1 MEASTLNEK
10 MEKLP
15 EGCRFFDVNQL
26 WYFPN
31 RLAVRLLYPLPV
43 SANQI
48 TGLAL
53 VMGLVSA
60 GFYFWGGDAG
70 MIWGAVF
77 LYGKLFFD
85 NVDGNLA
92 RVRGEVSRLGRFLD
106 SFSDFV
112 VTALVY
118 AAISMRLA
126 DSSDDPGFI
135 WALGT
140 LALLS
145 AFIQC
150 SYWVYYYVQYTG
162 LVGSYDKNRADES
175 VTDEDR
181 VALES
186 GEMTPLE
193 FFLQRFHNLAYG
205 WQDRGIE
212 ILDRISRKLAK
223 VQEGSES
230 WQHWYGDRKFL
241 ECMGPLC
248 VCTNTMAFVLFSLA
262 DQMEWFFYA
271 VVVGMNGYGL
281 GLHVWKV
288 VGFRQ
293 GKADAPKQ
301 V

>member
-53 VMGLVSA
+53 VMGLISA
-60 GFYFWGGDAG
+60 GFYFWGGEPG

-118 AAISMRLA
+118 AAVAMRLA
-126 DSSDDPGFI
+126 DSTPHSGFI
-135 WALGT
+135 WAMGT

-145 AFIQC
+145 ALMQC
-150 SYWVYYYVQYTG
+150 SYWVYYYVQYTHR
-162 LVGSYDKNRADES
+162 VGSYEKNRADES
-175 VTDEDR
+175 VTEEDR

-186 GEMTPLE
+186 GEMTALE
-193 FFLQRFHNLAYG
+193 FFLQRFHNIAYG

-212 ILDRISRKLAK
+212 ILDRISRRLAD
-223 VQEGSES
+223 VGSDES
-230 WQHWYGDRKFL
+230 RRQRWFGDQKFL
-241 ECMGPLC
+241 VYMGPLC
-248 VCTNTMAFVLFSLA
+248 VCTNTMAFVVFSLMGR
-262 DQMEWFFYA
+262 MEWFFYA
-271 VVVGMNGYGL
+271 VVIGMNGYWL

-288 VGFRQ
+288 IRFRQ
-293 GKADAPKQ
+293 GKG
-301 V
+301 